1 MSPARLI
8 NDGTP
13 RVHALT
19 SRCPSSPT
27 SVSSL
32 PQISDALTL
41 VKEILQQLTNQ
52 RASIEE
58 DIQSS
63 FEDLHKQLDVR
74 KSVLLMELEVTYGL
88 KQKVSQSQHTP
99 LMVGGLT

>member
-1 MSPARLI
+1 MNDNYKKLI
-8 NDGTP
+8 
-13 RVHALT
+13 VQAF
-19 SRCPSSPT
+19 CPHYPSCLLPQT
-27 SVSSL
+27 
-32 PQISDALTL
+32 PQISDTL
-41 VKEILQQLTNQ
+41 SFVKEILQQLTNQ

-88 KQKVSQSQHTP
+88 KQKVSCRIWQEQDFCFTR
-99 LMVGGLT
+99 

>member
-1 MSPARLI
+1 MTIPLSLCI
-8 NDGTP
+8 C
-13 RVHALT
+13 L
-19 SRCPSSPT
+19 SR
-27 SVSSL
+27 L
-32 PQISDALTL
+32 PQISDSLSFIR
-41 VKEILQQLTNQ
+41 EILQQLTNQ

-88 KQKVSQSQHTP
+88 KQKVHACFLCFKILVFCQSLRMQTDQLIVHF
-99 LMVGGLT
+99 VNF